1 MMAELDPTGGLDVT
15 AIDTS
20 GSGPMIGQITGMGV
34 HSGLTAETTLDP
46 AVQPF
51 LNDHRIDG
59 TPVLPGVMGVEA
71 FAALAQLAAPDL
83 HVAGVEQMEYLS
95 PVKFYRD
102 EPRTL
107 TLRAVIRPAEDGLVA
122 DCSLSASRSLKGDEA
137 PRWTTHFTGSVRLTA
152 EPPAHERDETP
163 TKRPG
168 RYVGHDDIYRVYFHG
183 PAYQVLRRGL
193 AVRRWRCRQARG
205 DLPAGHVPET
215 VPTATQPRLAE
226 LCFQTAGLWEIGT
239 TGQMALPAHIDR
251 IVTLGTPQPG
261 QYRCSRSRIPR
272 ATVVSTAASWTPAA
286 TSWSAWT
293 VTGSVQVGPLAGDL
307 VGPIRTAM
315 ST

>member
-1 MMAELDPTGGLDVT
+1 MAELDPTGGLDVA

-20 GSGPMIGQITGMGV
+20 GSGPMVGQITGMGV

-46 AVQPF
+46 AAQPF

-71 FAALAQLAAPDL
+71 FAALAQLAVPDL
-83 HVAGVEQMEYLS
+83 YVAGVEQMEYHS

-102 EPRTL
+102 QPRTL

-152 EPPAHERDETP
+152 EPPPHERDETP

-168 RYVGHDDIYRVYFHG
+168 RYVKHDDIYRVYFHG
-183 PAYQVLRRGL
+183 PAYQVLDEGWRYDGG
-193 AVRRWRCRQARG
+193 AVGRLPA
-205 DLPAGHVPET
+205 DLPAGHVPQAA
-215 VPTATQPRLAE
+215 PTATQPRLAE

-239 TGQMALPAHIDR
+239 TGQMPLPAHIDR
-251 IVTLGTPQPG
+251 VVTVGTPRPG
-261 QYRCSRSRIPR
+261 ATLFAIAYPATNGGFDCRVIDANGDVLVHMDGYR
-272 ATVVSTAASWTPAA
+272 TVQLGA
-286 TSWSAWT
+286 
-293 VTGSVQVGPLAGDL
+293 LADDL
-307 VGPIRTAM
+307 AEPIRTAM